1 MLEIMGLAHKFIGR
15 AIINVFKNLQKKNRH
30 N

>member
-15 AIINVFKNLQKKNRH
+15 AIINVFKNLQKKKQT
-30 N
+30 

>member
-1 MLEIMGLAHKFIGR
+1 MLEIMGLAHKLIGR
-15 AIINVFKNLQKKNRH
+15 AIINIFKNLQKNRY